1 VIAYK
6 FLSSDR
12 AGLFSGSRWPEPGT
26 WLEADGQV
34 ERCVSGIH
42 ALHAEGLL
50 DWIDDEL
57 WTCELAGIV
66 EDDGHVLVA
75 ERGRLLERVVAWNES
90 AARDFAR
97 ACAARGRE
105 HVVDA
110 LRVESH
116 EDEAGELGG
125 LDAEGYVTTAPGL
138 AARLPAEIA
147 GLLLMA
153 ADTTALAEGRRL
165 EAREPQLRSHLEAVA
180 GSGAT
185 HGAVAANVAFVVAHS
200 TAGLHPPDT
209 RTGSPRSARGSSG
222 VWSSDSVSPSPPTR
236 PAAAGERRFV
246 ATPPRCRVPGSALR
260 CPLRSGQRAPPR

>member
-12 AGLFSGSRWPEPGT
+12 VGLFSRVRWPEPGT
-26 WLEADGQV
+26 WLDADGEV

-42 ALHAEGLL
+42 ALHVDGLL

-57 WTCELAGIV
+57 WTCELADIV

-75 ERGRLLERVVAWNES
+75 ERGRLLECVAAWNES
-90 AARDFAR
+90 AARDFAC

-105 HVVDA
+105 HVVEA
-110 LRVESH
+110 LRMEGH
-116 EDEAGELGG
+116 EDEARELGG
-125 LDAEGYVTTAPGL
+125 LDVGGYVGSAPGL

-147 GLLLMA
+147 GLVLMA

-185 HGAVAANVAFVVAHS
+185 HGAVAANVAFVVARS
-200 TAGLHPPDT
+200 TASLHPA
-209 RTGSPRSARGSSG
+209 GSQEGFAAERAWQLERLVERLGLA
-222 VWSSDSVSPSPPTR
+222 V
-236 PAAAGERRFV
+236 PAY
-246 ATPPRCRVPGSALR
+246 
-260 CPLRSGQRAPPR
+260 